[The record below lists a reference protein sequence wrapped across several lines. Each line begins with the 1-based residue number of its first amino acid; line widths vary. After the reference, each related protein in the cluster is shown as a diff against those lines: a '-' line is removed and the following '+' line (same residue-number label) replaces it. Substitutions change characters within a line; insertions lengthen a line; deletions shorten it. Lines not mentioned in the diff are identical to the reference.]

1 MRPDS
6 ATGPSGAQLRL
17 DACNRQFDHT
27 PETSPASAGQRSFRE
42 VCQAAICVF
51 NMTNKYHTAP
61 YPNACAVLF
70 AYPTGSDEDLV
81 AAINSL
87 LQLKEPLSP

>member
-1 MRPDS
+1 
-6 ATGPSGAQLRL
+6 
-17 DACNRQFDHT
+17 
-27 PETSPASAGQRSFRE
+27 
-42 VCQAAICVF
+42 
-51 NMTNKYHTAP
+51 MTNKYHTAP

-87 LQLKEPLSP
+87 LQLKEQLSP